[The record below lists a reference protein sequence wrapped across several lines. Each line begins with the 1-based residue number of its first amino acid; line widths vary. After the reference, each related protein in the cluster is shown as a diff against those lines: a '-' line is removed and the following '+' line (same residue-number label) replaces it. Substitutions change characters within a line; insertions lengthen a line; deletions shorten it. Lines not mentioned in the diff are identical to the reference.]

1 MKCPCLCTQFLW
13 GKILVRVKKTNTFLQ
28 KLYEI
33 VTEVTNHNLDTVFHT
48 QLECVWKQ
56 KQMTIAPQEIFVCQW
71 RNPSRLYMIVKSTIF
86 CWYYILSPFSFQ
98 EVIFLNLVIQLKVSA
113 HVIFLFVRT
122 VLFNLTCYILKIH
135 SPEHIKNIT
144 SAFPTPDTDFSFDI
158 AVLILY
164 PSFR

>member
-1 MKCPCLCTQFLW
+1 MKLLRELLIIIWTQFFTRNWNVCENKNRWRLHC
-13 GKILVRVKKTNTFLQ
+13 KNIF
-28 KLYEI
+28 
-33 VTEVTNHNLDTVFHT
+33 
-48 QLECVWKQ
+48 CVNEG
-56 KQMTIAPQEIFVCQW
+56 TLPD
-71 RNPSRLYMIVKSTIF
+71 YMIVKSTIF

-98 EVIFLNLVIQLKVSA
+98 VVIFLNLVIQLKVSA

-122 VLFNLTCYILKIH
+122 VLFKLTCYILKIH

>member
-13 GKILVRVKKTNTFLQ
+13 GKILVRVKKTNIFLQ

-33 VTEVTNHNLDTVFHT
+33 VTRVTNHNLDTVFHT

-56 KQMTIAPQEIFVCQW
+56 KQMTIALQEHFLCQW
-71 RNPSRLYMIVKSTIF
+71 RNPSRLYDSQVNSFLLILHSVPIQFSSGHFFKFSYSVKSKCSCHFF
-86 CWYYILSPFSFQ
+86 C
-98 EVIFLNLVIQLKVSA
+98 FL
-113 HVIFLFVRT
+113 RT
-122 VLFNLTCYILKIH
+122 VLFKLTCYILKIH

-144 SAFPTPDTDFSFDI
+144 SAFPTPDPDFSFLI